1 MKMAT
6 HYKGERIEDL
16 LDQINTLTEVLNQ
29 NREAGDILPLREEQV
44 ANAYM
49 TLALQKAKLTALK
62 GES

>member
-1 MKMAT
+1 MAT

-62 GES
+62 GE

>member
-1 MKMAT
+1 MAT

>member
-16 LDQINTLTEVLNQ
+16 LDQIQTLTEVLNQ

>member
-1 MKMAT
+1 MMAT

-16 LDQINTLTEVLNQ
+16 LDQIQTLTEVLNQ

>member
-1 MKMAT
+1 MAT

-16 LDQINTLTEVLNQ
+16 LDQIQTLTEVLNQ

-49 TLALQKAKLTALK
+49 TLALQKAKLTALQ

>member
-1 MKMAT
+1 MAT
-6 HYKGERIEDL
+6 HYKGERIGDL
-16 LDQINTLTEVLNQ
+16 LDQIQTLTEVLNQ

-49 TLALQKAKLTALK
+49 TLALQKAKLTALQ

>member
-1 MKMAT
+1 MAT

-16 LDQINTLTEVLNQ
+16 LDQIQTLTEVLNQ
-29 NREAGDILPLREEQV
+29 NREAGDILPLKQEQV

-62 GES
+62 GEK

>member
-1 MKMAT
+1 MAT

-16 LDQINTLTEVLNQ
+16 LDQIQTLTEVLNQ

>member
-1 MKMAT
+1 MAT

-29 NREAGDILPLREEQV
+29 NREAGDILPLRQEQV

-62 GES
+62 GE

>member
-1 MKMAT
+1 MAT

-16 LDQINTLTEVLNQ
+16 LDQIQTLTEVLDQ
-29 NREAGDILPLREEQV
+29 NREAGDILPLKQEQV

>member
-1 MKMAT
+1 MMAT

-16 LDQINTLTEVLNQ
+16 LDQIQTLTEVLNQ
-29 NREAGDILPLREEQV
+29 NREAGDILPLKQEQV

>member
-1 MKMAT
+1 MAT

-29 NREAGDILPLREEQV
+29 NHEAGEILPLKQEQI

-49 TLALQKAKLTALK
+49 TLALQKAKLTALQ
-62 GES
+62 GESK